1 MPRFSIKHDSR
12 IFDREKELEQM
23 EVNQALE
30 HIQQHYKGWK
40 FERDMEQSIT
50 DLMDIQN
57 FLASFMYEYA
67 KEFINDK
74 NSLKTFINGLYGLEK
89 VLGNICSLDRFKR
102 IYEQLDMLEEP
113 HRTSRLSKLMSEM
126 EREFNIPMLNNEQFN
141 RENIEV
147 MELYWEI
154 SYARDL

>member
-1 MPRFSIKHDSR
+1 MEVKQV
-12 IFDREKELEQM
+12 LEQ
-23 EVNQALE
+23 
-30 HIQQHYKGWK
+30 IQQHYKAWK
-40 FERDMEQSIT
+40 QERDQEQSIT

-57 FLASFMYEYA
+57 FLASFMYDYA
-67 KEFINDK
+67 YKFVGDV
-74 NSLKTFINGLYGLEK
+74 NSLHSFVNGLYELET
-89 VLGNICSLDRFKR
+89 VFEWDCSLDRFKR

-147 MELYWEI
+147 MELYWDI
-154 SYARDL
+154 SYARDI